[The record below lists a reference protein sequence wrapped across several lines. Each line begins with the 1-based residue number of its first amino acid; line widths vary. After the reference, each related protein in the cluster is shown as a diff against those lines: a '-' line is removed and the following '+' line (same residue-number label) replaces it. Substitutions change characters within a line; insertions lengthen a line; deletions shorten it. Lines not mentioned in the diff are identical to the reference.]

1 MTSSPCSLKR
11 AGLFSKACGR
21 RGSGPEPGGTALRVH
36 SLETRPQ
43 RARGLAHLP
52 CAEHT
57 AGPQRVAP
65 GQLWW
70 RRPVAHP
77 VPLSAWQPRG
87 VGPGASVGRGTRVW
101 IWAPPLWTAGS
112 SQVERRWPEPRPD
125 LPPHSGPDE
134 PGPAAVPRSR
144 NSGRAS
150 RGSCICLKK
159 IMSSLSSG
167 VWEQRQSV
175 SQCCFGERA
184 GTGVVFL
191 Q

>member
-1 MTSSPCSLKR
+1 MD
-11 AGLFSKACGR
+11 GEG
-21 RGSGPEPGGTALRVH
+21 
-36 SLETRPQ
+36 
-43 RARGLAHLP
+43 RGLSP
-52 CAEHT
+52 GEQRCGFT
-57 AGPQRVAP
+57 AWKRGHRERGASPTCPARSTRRAP
-65 GQLWW
+65 SEWRLGQLWW